1 MFVFFDGEGF
11 EASLIQV
18 PRSFGVM
25 VCVPAHGVR
34 VGEPAE
40 EASPDALSWADDE
53 MPMAGHP
60 AVGKNRQFLSLKRF
74 SDHTLESVVIFR
86 LFQQRQPG
94 NGSIEYV
101 KTGSGGTAARTT
113 WHAFMPNK
121 PAPRPLASA
130 MPNKPAP
137 HKQ

>member
-40 EASPDALSWADDE
+40 EASHL
-53 MPMAGHP
+53 MLCLG
-60 AVGKNRQFLSLKRF
+60 
-74 SDHTLESVVIFR
+74 
-86 LFQQRQPG
+86 
-94 NGSIEYV
+94 
-101 KTGSGGTAARTT
+101 RTT
-113 WHAFMPNK
+113 KCQWLGIPQWAKIGSFS
-121 PAPRPLASA
+121 R
-130 MPNKPAP
+130 
-137 HKQ
+137 